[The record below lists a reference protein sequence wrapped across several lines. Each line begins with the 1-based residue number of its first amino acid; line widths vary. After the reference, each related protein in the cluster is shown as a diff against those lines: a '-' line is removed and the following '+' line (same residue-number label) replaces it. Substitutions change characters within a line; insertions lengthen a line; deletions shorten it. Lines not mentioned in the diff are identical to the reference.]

1 MTDEA
6 EPEGY
11 EGIWDDVQ
19 TALKWKPVLPLLQ
32 KLEAAKSVPDRIS
45 AVRHLAEFIIR
56 TGFDTNPY
64 NVFAYLMLV
73 KVENTVRQ
81 DDEWQ
86 AIIKRLAG
94 Q

>member
-1 MTDEA
+1 MSDLA
-6 EPEGY
+6 EPDGY

-19 TALKWKPVLPLLQ
+19 TALKWKPILPLLQ
-32 KLEAAKSVPDRIS
+32 KLEAAKSVNDRVS
-45 AVRHLAEFIIR
+45 AVRHLAEFIIK

-64 NVFAYLMLV
+64 NVFGYLMLV
-73 KVENTVRQ
+73 KAENTIRQ
-81 DDEWQ
+81 DAEWQ